1 MKYIENKLGRQLLAI
16 LVITFF
22 IIMVTIVFF
31 LPRILRPIYESGIY
45 NTLKSPIDLVDSS
58 LSGNDISRD
67 VAYLYVE
74 KNNIYTSKN
83 YNKIVDVKEE
93 DLLKRL
99 KKEFG
104 NFEYKGKTYYYYTYK
119 ENNTLKVAVTDET
132 YLSKI
137 KNDF

>member
-74 KNNIYTSKN
+74 KN
-83 YNKIVDVKEE
+83 
-93 DLLKRL
+93 
-99 KKEFG
+99 
-104 NFEYKGKTYYYYTYK
+104 
-119 ENNTLKVAVTDET
+119 
-132 YLSKI
+132 
-137 KNDF
+137 